1 MVDLNKQRI
10 AVYAYFLIVFT
21 LIFGLSFAVK
31 GDKITGSFVLETA
44 GNFIG
49 NISLFFVP
57 MVIFGFL
64 LSLAFSFFVIRHA
77 REIKKEIKPEKA
89 KFFAAIV
96 VVLLSVSFIS
106 FGLYFENS
114 EGKITGHAIA
124 EFNEDT
130 GVMSINGET
139 AEYTGIALE
148 GGELYKFND
157 KIYLVKL
164 YSKAVIDVK
173 EENYGYSWKEND
185 LNYRLKVSEGNE
197 IKILEVQNE
206 VGEWVRSAF
215 DPNSREESKTQAA
228 KEQREKAVNDI
239 AYEATWQ
246 LLDLT
251 LGRFAFGYVEDYCKA
266 QYDSSDHPG
275 GSNNPLSYNSNPGNS
290 FAGQGNFQQTTS
302 NCIGNQT
309 TVAAQAR
316 RSIISTAF
324 TYQTSWTIT
333 PCKENVQYNIY
344 LANSIDDRIGIATGI
359 ANKGIAKSESNR
371 FSYAKSYQLI
381 CVWSSDGMIGDNG
394 YACFDVV

>member
-114 EGKITGHAIA
+114 E
-124 EFNEDT
+124 
-130 GVMSINGET
+130 
-139 AEYTGIALE
+139 
-148 GGELYKFND
+148 D

-206 VGEWVRSAF
+206 
-215 DPNSREESKTQAA
+215 
-228 KEQREKAVNDI
+228 
-239 AYEATWQ
+239 
-246 LLDLT
+246 
-251 LGRFAFGYVEDYCKA
+251 
-266 QYDSSDHPG
+266 
-275 GSNNPLSYNSNPGNS
+275 
-290 FAGQGNFQQTTS
+290 
-302 NCIGNQT
+302 
-309 TVAAQAR
+309 
-316 RSIISTAF
+316 
-324 TYQTSWTIT
+324 
-333 PCKENVQYNIY
+333 
-344 LANSIDDRIGIATGI
+344 
-359 ANKGIAKSESNR
+359 
-371 FSYAKSYQLI
+371 
-381 CVWSSDGMIGDNG
+381 
-394 YACFDVV
+394 